1 MTCRG
6 RHGDRASYL
15 LVRLGFAIPVE
26 LAADDRARP
35 CAHTGPYYGTR
46 LAAGFMTNCCAGRAA
61 DSTTHNGAPS
71 AVASSGCGRTDGSA
85 RRAANDGACLAA
97 EFSSDRCA
105 SRAYYPAT
113 YGRLRSVAGRSNR
126 G

>member
-1 MTCRG
+1 MTCRD

-15 LVRLGFAIPVE
+15 VVRLGFAIPVE
-26 LAADDRARP
+26 LAADDRARS
-35 CAHTGPYYGTR
+35 CAHTSPCYGTR
-46 LAAGFMTNCCAGRAA
+46 LAAGFMTHCCASRAA
-61 DSTTHNGAPS
+61 DSTTHNGASS

-97 EFSSDRCA
+97 EFSSDGCA
-105 SRAYYPAT
+105 SRASYTAT
-113 YGRLRSVAGRSNR
+113 YGRLRSVAGRGNH